1 VLRCVLWLCYQADL
15 SSNMFS
21 GPIPSALSQSAQLVY
36 LNVSNNHLT
45 DIEAPDA
52 WSTPALLTLDAS
64 YNSIEGEAVHCCL
77 DLAMVAHQYRTLR
90 CRKQQ
95 CVMHAPYREMNV
107 DHCSYST
114 AVIHITVQH

>member
-1 VLRCVLWLCYQADL
+1 MRVRLTVVCCVLCVCHQADL

-45 DIEAPDA
+45 GIEAPDA

-64 YNSIEGEAVHCCL
+64 YNSIEGEA
-77 DLAMVAHQYRTLR
+77 DVAA
-90 CRKQQ
+90 CAGM
-95 CVMHAPYREMNV
+95 C
-107 DHCSYST
+107 T
-114 AVIHITVQH
+114 AAWTWQ